1 MAHEVIYQTHSREL
15 RCVYLGGMGSGKETY
30 NFDI

>member
-15 RCVYLGGMGSGKETY
+15 RCVYLGGMGSGER
-30 NFDI
+30 DI